1 MGDRNVPGNLMSDPL
16 TIAFPRA
23 EAGRKANPIELLPQL
38 RASAKWKSG
47 RIAIKAK
54 GRILLVDSAD
64 VLAVEAKEGHVVLHR
79 TSSSH
84 ILRESMTTMEEK
96 LNPHGFVRIHRSV
109 LVNGALVEEIQPRP
123 AGESVVRVKGGKE
136 YIVTR
141 TYKKN
146 LQLLAQSWIGT
157 DGFVAE

>member
-1 MGDRNVPGNLMSDPL
+1 MSDPL
-16 TIAFPRA
+16 AITFPRS

-38 RASAKWKSG
+38 RTSAKWKSG
-47 RIAIKAK
+47 RIAITLK
-54 GRILLVDSAD
+54 GRILLIDSAD
-64 VLAVEAKEGHVVLHR
+64 VIAVEAKEGQVVLHR

-84 ILRESMTTMEEK
+84 ILRESMTTIEEK
-96 LNPHGFVRIHRSV
+96 LNSHGFVRIHRSV
-109 LVNGALVEEIQPRP
+109 LVNGSLVEEIQPRP
-123 AGESVVRVKGGKE
+123 AGEFLVRVKGGKE
-136 YIVTR
+136 YTVTR